1 MSHDSWLHHIVRA
14 AIVRPLMPTPVTP
27 NQLTTARLATGIAA
41 AVAVGSG
48 VDLWR
53 DVGGAVFVLSVLL
66 DRADGD
72 LARLTG
78 QTSPGGHKYDL
89 IADAASNALILFG
102 LGVGLRDVG
111 FGLWA
116 VPMGALAGASVAAIL
131 WMVMRM
137 EELKG
142 HRAGELPSFW
152 GFDVDDAVLL
162 IPVLIWL
169 DQAEALLSAAAVIA
183 PLVAALFLGMFR
195 RLLRSA
201 APE

>member
-1 MSHDSWLHHIVRA
+1 MSHDTWIHRVSRFAVA
-14 AIVRPLMPTPVTP
+14 GPLARTPVTP
-27 NQLTTARLATGIAA
+27 SQVTSVRLATGIAA
-41 AVAVGSG
+41 AVMVGTG

-53 DVGGAVFVLSVLL
+53 DVGAGLFVLSVLL

-78 QTSPGGHKYDL
+78 RTSPGGHKYDL
-89 IADAASNALILFG
+89 VADAASNTLILFG
-102 LGVGLRDVG
+102 LGVGLRDGG
-111 FGLWA
+111 FGLMA
-116 VPMGALAGASVAAIL
+116 VPMGALAGAAVAAIL

-142 HRAGELPSFW
+142 HRSGELPGFR

-169 DQAEALLSAAAVIA
+169 DQAEGLLVAAAVIA

-201 APE
+201 DSQ

>member
-195 RLLRSA
+195 RLLRLA
-201 APE
+201 DPH